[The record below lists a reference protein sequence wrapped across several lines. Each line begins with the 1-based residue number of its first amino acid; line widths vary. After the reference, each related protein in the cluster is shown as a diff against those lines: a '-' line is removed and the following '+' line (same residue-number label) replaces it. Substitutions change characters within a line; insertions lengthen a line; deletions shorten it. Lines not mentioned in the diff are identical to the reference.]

1 MIATAAMALIAGTSA
16 GLAQQEPPRGA
27 PAEKMAPK
35 SPGNAPSGAPAAA
48 QNSGATHNGA
58 AERKNSAE
66 EGQSNRAQVQQNRE
80 QNRGRSETTGQAPS
94 ERRDQGRDNDR
105 RENLQQNRGRSETT
119 GQGAN
124 ERREQGRDN
133 ERREQNR
140 SSDDNRRLDQNRTT
154 NDKARTEERGNVRD
168 ERRETTGQGV
178 GASRGSSVNI
188 TPEHRTQIHDI
199 IIKERSAPRVDHVE
213 FNVSVGTVVPR
224 SVRLVTVPRQII
236 EIEPEWRG
244 YEYFMVGDQ
253 IVIVN
258 PRSMEIVAVLD
269 V

>member
-1 MIATAAMALIAGTSA
+1 MSPLRRQNPREEPGALAAHAGICA
-16 GLAQQEPPRGA
+16 GGGWQQSLLPR
-27 PAEKMAPK
+27 P
-35 SPGNAPSGAPAAA
+35 
-48 QNSGATHNGA
+48 
-58 AERKNSAE
+58 
-66 EGQSNRAQVQQNRE
+66 
-80 QNRGRSETTGQAPS
+80 
-94 ERRDQGRDNDR
+94 
-105 RENLQQNRGRSETT
+105 
-119 GQGAN
+119 
-124 ERREQGRDN
+124 
-133 ERREQNR
+133 
-140 SSDDNRRLDQNRTT
+140 T
-154 NDKARTEERGNVRD
+154 NDKARIEERGNVRD

-188 TPEHRTQIHDI
+188 TPEHRTQIHDF